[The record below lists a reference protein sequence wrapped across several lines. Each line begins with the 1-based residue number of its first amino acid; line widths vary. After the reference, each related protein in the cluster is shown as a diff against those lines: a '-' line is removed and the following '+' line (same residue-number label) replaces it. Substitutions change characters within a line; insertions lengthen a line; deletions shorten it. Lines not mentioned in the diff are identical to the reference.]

1 MAIGDIWVP
10 DNHYFH
16 HLATPLSHLSPLF
29 FSLPPSLFCSQK
41 TSLHSRLSY
50 KKSLNIPFLV
60 IFLDVMEPTLGL
72 LGGIGAGGGGG
83 RGGGGAGSAAL
94 SCDQTGLNVPNS
106 EKDYMDISKESELE
120 LGLGLSL
127 CSGGGGGVEAKGK
140 GSAWSEY
147 GRILTAKDF
156 PNGFS
161 AGSGRAAAGTKR
173 AAADSVGSAEGG
185 SPSTGV
191 SQVVGWP
198 PIRAY
203 RMNTLVNQAKTSN
216 TEDGEGVGRDEKK
229 ENSKKKINHGNDKND
244 STIKERDHLG
254 YVKVNMD
261 GLPIGRK
268 VDLKAHTSYETLAQT
283 LEEMFFKHPSRKIRT
298 GKEQS
303 MQPFKLLDGSA
314 EFVLTY
320 EDKEGDWML
329 VGDVPWGMFLSTV
342 KRLRIMKISEANGLA
357 PKFHKRNEKQRAR
370 AI

>member
-1 MAIGDIWVP
+1 MGPSIITISTILP
-10 DNHYFH
+10 LHYHISLPSFS
-16 HLATPLSHLSPLF
+16 LFLCLF
-29 FSLPPSLFCSQK
+29 FAPRRLPYILVFP
-41 TSLHSRLSY
+41 T

-83 RGGGGAGSAAL
+83 RGGGGAGSATL

-127 CSGGGGGVEAKGK
+127 CSSGGGGVEAKGK

-191 SQVVGWP
+191 RLELIFSGGW
-198 PIRAY
+198 
-203 RMNTLVNQAKTSN
+203 
-216 TEDGEGVGRDEKK
+216 
-229 ENSKKKINHGNDKND
+229 
-244 STIKERDHLG
+244 
-254 YVKVNMD
+254 
-261 GLPIGRK
+261 
-268 VDLKAHTSYETLAQT
+268 
-283 LEEMFFKHPSRKIRT
+283 
-298 GKEQS
+298 
-303 MQPFKLLDGSA
+303 
-314 EFVLTY
+314 
-320 EDKEGDWML
+320 
-329 VGDVPWGMFLSTV
+329 
-342 KRLRIMKISEANGLA
+342 
-357 PKFHKRNEKQRAR
+357 
-370 AI
+370 

>member
-1 MAIGDIWVP
+1 
-10 DNHYFH
+10 
-16 HLATPLSHLSPLF
+16 
-29 FSLPPSLFCSQK
+29 
-41 TSLHSRLSY
+41 
-50 KKSLNIPFLV
+50 
-60 IFLDVMEPTLGL
+60 MEPTLGL
-72 LGGIGAGGGGG
+72 LGGIGGGGGG
-83 RGGGGAGSAAL
+83 GCGAAGGKAL
-94 SCDQTGLNVPNS
+94 SCDQTGLNAPKS
-106 EKDYMDISKESELE
+106 EKDYMCISKEAELE

-127 CSGGGGGVEAKGK
+127 RSGGGGGGCVEVKGK
-140 GSAWSEY
+140 GSAWGEY

-161 AGSGRAAAGTKR
+161 AGTGRAAAGTKR
-173 AAADSVGSAEGG
+173 AAADSVGSAECG
-185 SPSTGV
+185 SPSTAV

-216 TEDGEGVGRDEKK
+216 ADEDEGVGRNEKK
-229 ENSKKKINHGNDKND
+229 ENSKKKINHGSDKND
-244 STIKERDHLG
+244 TIVKERDHLG
-254 YVKVNMD
+254 FVKVNMD

-268 VDLKAHTSYETLAQT
+268 VDLKAHPSYETLAQT
-283 LEEMFFKHPSRKIRT
+283 LEEMFFKHPSVTIRG

-303 MQPFKLLDGSA
+303 TQPFKLLDGSS

-342 KRLRIMKISEANGLA
+342 KRLRIMKTSEANGLA
-357 PKFHKRNEKQRAR
+357 PKFQERNEKQRAR